1 MLAKHE
7 PAVFLMPE
15 GKLHFIAIK
24 PGGIRAENRLNRH
37 VFESGDM
44 LKRLRH
50 LLFFECQLILIAQL
64 LPFAAAAASEILAA
78 RRDAQR

>member
-1 MLAKHE
+1 MLTEYK

-24 PGGIRAENRLNRH
+24 PGGIRAENRLNLH

-50 LLFFECQLILIAQL
+50 LLLFECQLILIAEL
-64 LPFAAAAASEILAA
+64 LPFTAAAAPEILAA
-78 RRDAQR
+78 RSNAQR